1 MDYNKMNL
9 KQEYLKQ
16 SVMTASP
23 AELIV
28 MLFDS
33 CIKNLKL
40 AEICLN
46 DSHDIEGVHNHF
58 IKAQNIILELVNALD
73 TNVDFSVQFLNLY
86 DYLLRT
92 TREMNI
98 KKDLTSLPDVLDI
111 LVTLRDAWQQ
121 ISKSSLGYNAEVSC
135 G

>member
-1 MDYNKMNL
+1 MDYRRANL

-40 AEICLN
+40 AEICFKDNN
-46 DSHDIEGVHNHF
+46 DIDGTNRHF
-58 IKAQNIILELVNALD
+58 INAQQIISELISCLD
-73 TNVDFSVQFLNLY
+73 TGVELSEKLLGIYSFLLK
-86 DYLLRT
+86 T
-92 TREMNI
+92 MREMNI
-98 KKDLTSLPDVLDI
+98 KKDFSFLPDVLDI
-111 LVTLRDAWQQ
+111 LTSMRDTWQT
-121 ISKSSLGYNAEVSC
+121 ISKASYGITQEEFC